1 MVKKFKVLRF
11 IGLVWKILAWIVLV
25 VGILTAIGALLTSI
39 FGGGMLSQFAQQ
51 QGQWAPWMFGALG
64 GVLLFVAT
72 LIGTVIQFLMLYA
85 VGELIFLLLAIEE
98 NTRVAARLP

>member
-11 IGLVWKILAWIVLV
+11 IGMVWKILAWIVLV
-25 VGILTAIGALLTSI
+25 LGILTAIGALLTSI
-39 FGGGMLSQFAQQ
+39 FGGGIMSQFAQQ

-64 GVLLFVAT
+64 GILIFTVT
-72 LIGTVIQFLMLYA
+72 LVGTVIEFLIFYA